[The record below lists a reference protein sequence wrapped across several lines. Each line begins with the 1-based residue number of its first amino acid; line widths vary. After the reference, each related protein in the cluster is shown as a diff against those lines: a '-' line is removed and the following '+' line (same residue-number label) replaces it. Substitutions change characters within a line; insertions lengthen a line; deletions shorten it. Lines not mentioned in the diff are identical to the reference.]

1 MNLDFLFLR
10 RAFYFSLIQILIFL
24 TIPQDYGAVIIS
36 WQFSWLKKSS
46 KNDRLACYLQ
56 YIMHFCY
63 LHMKR
68 WWACFFPRVGPS
80 CSTLHALL
88 EMWLPKEVARFE
100 WELEGPDETPL
111 FIVISVTPASN
122 YSHFV
127 PETAE
132 GKQAFKLWLS
142 TDLNVRSSS
151 YRKTHALKLISG
163 IP

>member
-1 MNLDFLFLR
+1 MVLSLLF
-10 RAFYFSLIQILIFL
+10 
-24 TIPQDYGAVIIS
+24 S
-36 WQFSWLKKSS
+36 WQFSRLKKSS

-100 WELEGPDETPL
+100 WEGPDETPL
-111 FIVISVTPASN
+111 FIVIFVTPASN

-132 GKQAFKLWLS
+132 GKQAFKMWLS

-163 IP
+163 ISLDSDQAACM